1 MESLSTT
8 LQALVLLVIALG
20 LIIGTIIV
28 NPAYTVMLA
37 VALVV
42 VNGVILVALTM
53 RPSGS

>member
-20 LIIGTIIV
+20 LIIGTVIV

-37 VALVV
+37 VTLVV
-42 VNGVILVALTM
+42 VNGVILLALTM

>member
-8 LQALVLLVIALG
+8 LQALVLLVVALG
-20 LIIGTIIV
+20 LIIGTVII

-42 VNGVILVALTM
+42 VNGIILVALTM

>member
-37 VALVV
+37 VTLVV
-42 VNGVILVALTM
+42 VNGIILLALTM

>member
-8 LQALVLLVIALG
+8 LQALVLLVVALG
-20 LIIGTIIV
+20 LIIGTVLV

-37 VALVV
+37 VTLVV
-42 VNGVILVALTM
+42 VNGIILLALTM

>member
-20 LIIGTIIV
+20 LIIGTVIV
-28 NPAYTVMLA
+28 NPVYTVMLA

-42 VNGVILVALTM
+42 VNGIILVALTM

>member
-20 LIIGTIIV
+20 LIIGTVIV
-28 NPAYTVMLA
+28 NPVYTVMLA
-37 VALVV
+37 VTLVV

>member
-42 VNGVILVALTM
+42 VNGAILIALTM

>member
-20 LIIGTIIV
+20 LIIGTVLV

-37 VALVV
+37 VTLVV
-42 VNGVILVALTM
+42 INGIILLALTM

>member
-1 MESLSTT
+1 MESLCTT

>member
-8 LQALVLLVIALG
+8 LQALVLLVVALG
-20 LIIGTIIV
+20 LIIGTIII

-42 VNGVILVALTM
+42 VNGIILMALTM

>member
-8 LQALVLLVIALG
+8 LQALVLLVVALG
-20 LIIGTIIV
+20 LIIGTVIV

-37 VALVV
+37 VTLVV
-42 VNGVILVALTM
+42 VNGIILLALTM

>member
-20 LIIGTIIV
+20 LIIGTVIV

-37 VALVV
+37 VTLVV
-42 VNGVILVALTM
+42 VNGIILLALTM